1 MPRRTPHSR
10 TGLTTSSETSTER
23 VVVKDR
29 AAFQPWQFFIL
40 LSMLG
45 ATGAVIVS
53 RHTHPAALLLISA
66 AVVCAGLVGVA
77 FHRAIAGL
85 FGQVSAPPPP
95 TERVSAHLEREKA
108 LVLRSIKELEF
119 DHKMGKVSVADYNEM
134 VGHLRARALTL
145 MQDLDRAPSE
155 PDDEIDASPAAE
167 PTDACPQCGTAND
180 ADARFCKQCGQKL
193 ERR

>member
-1 MPRRTPHSR
+1 MPRRAPNSR

-29 AAFQPWQFFIL
+29 AAFQPWQFYIL

-53 RHTHPAALLLISA
+53 RNTHPVALLLISA
-66 AVVCAGLVGVA
+66 AVICAGLVGVA

-85 FGQVSAPPPP
+85 FGQVSAPPP
-95 TERVSAHLEREKA
+95 RSDRDRARLAREKA

-119 DHKMGKVSVADYNEM
+119 DHKMGKVGEADFNDIL
-134 VGHLRARALTL
+134 GRLRARALAL
-145 MQDLDRAPSE
+145 MEDLDRTPSE
-155 PDDEIDASPAAE
+155 AIAAGEPSPAGQAAGRCA
-167 PTDACPQCGTAND
+167 DCGTSND
-180 ADARFCKQCGQKL
+180 PDAKFCKQCGRKL
-193 ERR
+193 GSR